1 LERTLSIMPLSPF
14 AGFLHH
20 ELMRDDGGAFGIDS
34 ADPLRLA
41 VPLEDGGRRLTT
53 LVLVEAEGTRRLAA
67 ATEWPWTRLA
77 VHLLASSLDRQLAE
91 GRSPESNARL
101 GARARMLVA
110 PAVRHE
116 YARLLAHLE
125 EQARRPPVMRS
136 SRSPLNRVAIA
147 ACALRFA
154 EVRRRLTGHHPVPAR
169 GIAMASRLLG
179 DGTGPLYNRRLSAR
193 HLDDALA
200 RIMEQ
205 LDPLLPLDAA
215 P

>member
-1 LERTLSIMPLSPF
+1 MPLSPF

-20 ELMRDDGGAFGIDS
+20 EPMPDDSGAFGIDS

-41 VPLEDGGRRLTT
+41 VAFEQRHRRRRRRPTT
-53 LVLVEAEGTRRLAA
+53 LVLVEAGGTRRLAA

-77 VHLLASSLDRQLAE
+77 LRLLASSLDRQLAE

-116 YARLLAHLE
+116 YARLVAHLE

-136 SRSPLNRVAIA
+136 PRWPLNRVAVA
-147 ACALRFA
+147 ACAPGLA
-154 EVRRRLTGHHPVPAR
+154 EVRRRLAGHQPVPAH
-169 GIAMASRLLG
+169 GIALAGRLLG

-193 HLDDALA
+193 HLDGRALDA
-200 RIMEQ
+200 IIEQ

>member
-1 LERTLSIMPLSPF
+1 
-14 AGFLHH
+14 
-20 ELMRDDGGAFGIDS
+20 MRDDGGAFGTDS
-34 ADPLRLA
+34 AGPLRLA
-41 VPLEDGGRRLTT
+41 VALEQRHRRRRRRPRPTT
-53 LVLVEAEGTRRLAA
+53 LVLVEAGGARRLAA

-77 VHLLASSLDRQLAE
+77 VRLLASSLDRQLAE

-116 YARLLAHLE
+116 YARLVAHLE

-136 SRSPLNRVAIA
+136 PRWPLNRVAVA
-147 ACALRFA
+147 ACAPGLA
-154 EVRRRLTGHHPVPAR
+154 EVRRRLAGHQPVPAR
-169 GIAMASRLLG
+169 GIALAGLLLG
-179 DGTGPLYNRRLSAR
+179 DGTGPLYNRRLSAH

-200 RIMEQ
+200 RIIEQ